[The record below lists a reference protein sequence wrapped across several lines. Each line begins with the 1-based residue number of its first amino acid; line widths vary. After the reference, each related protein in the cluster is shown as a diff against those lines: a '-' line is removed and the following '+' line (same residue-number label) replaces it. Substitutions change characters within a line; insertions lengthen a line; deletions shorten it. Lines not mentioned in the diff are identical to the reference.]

1 MCNQSGGF
9 HKPRLTCVL
18 MKLCKDPLKHTQT
31 HTYPSTYKTQIPV
44 SDLCVNDLRVVT
56 RSSLLHTHTELSE
69 CCLCPLHICF
79 GFSGLSE
86 VKAYVCLCLHRNVDI
101 IALCSRFVSCLLT
114 SYFCPVLTHFLLKQE
129 GGLGHIEGLIPF
141 PFNGHSHEP

>member
-44 SDLCVNDLRVVT
+44 SDLCVNDLRVDT

-101 IALCSRFVSCLLT
+101 IALCELFAYKLFFPLV
-114 SYFCPVLTHFLLKQE
+114 FTHFLVKQGSW
-129 GGLGHIEGLIPF
+129 GGTNPNFIF
-141 PFNGHSHEP
+141 YFFHSYEP